1 MTREEW
7 LSAAVEELRPVFDS
21 LNPLPEKIRVTCGV
35 PSVRSTALK
44 KRIGEHWSPKASEDQ
59 THEILIS
66 PVLDDSV
73 EVFAVLVHELAHA
86 ATDGD
91 GHQGRF
97 PATVRSL
104 SLEGKPSQTYAGN
117 AFKQRFKDLIDGL
130 GPYPHAKLNVGSHK
144 KQSTRMLKAV
154 CPACGYTVRLTSK
167 WLAVGLPICPVDHI
181 EFSAES

>member
-21 LNPLPEKIRVTCGV
+21 LNPLPEKIRVTCGF

-104 SLEGKPSQTYAGN
+104 SLEGKPSQTYAGD

-130 GPYPHAKLNVGSHK
+130 GPYLAGLAQKTEHPHAEGGLPRLWLHRAADLQV
-144 KQSTRMLKAV
+144 
-154 CPACGYTVRLTSK
+154 ACGGS
-167 WLAVGLPICPVDHI
+167 AHLPRGPH
-181 EFSAES
+181 

>member
-7 LSAAVEELRPVFDS
+7 LSAAVEELRPVFDPI
-21 LNPLPEKIRVTCGV
+21 NPLPEKIRVTCGF

-97 PATVRSL
+97 PATVKSL
-104 SLEGKPSQTYAGN
+104 SLEGKPSQTYAGD

>member
-7 LSAAVEELRPVFDS
+7 LSSAVEELRPVFDPI
-21 LNPLPEKIRVTCGV
+21 NPLPEKIRVTCGF

-97 PATVRSL
+97 PATVKSL
-104 SLEGKPSQTYAGN
+104 SLEGKPSQTYAGD

>member
-21 LNPLPEKIRVTCGV
+21 LNPLPEKIRVTCGF

-104 SLEGKPSQTYAGN
+104 SLEGKPSQTYAGD

>member
-7 LSAAVEELRPVFDS
+7 LSAAVEELRPVFDPI
-21 LNPLPEKIRVTCGV
+21 NPLPEKIRVTCGF

-104 SLEGKPSQTYAGN
+104 SLQGKPSQTYAGD